1 MMTATDYSDTTPDI
15 TMEYDALGRP
25 ATQSTPVA
33 KTAFTYTPATLALV
47 TETISYNLDGAAG
60 YEFTRVLDRSQDT
73 LGRDSG
79 YSLGSTPA
87 PGVGG
92 GASPPPELVTS
103 YAYNPT
109 DGRLSTVGRG
119 DIPVPQS
126 FNYTYLANSNLI
138 ETITGLSLRYQG
150 VLRIARAVVGFSEL
164 LLGLSQLALR
174 DNVATILQHLEDS
187 LAHTVHRCDLVKV
200 HVCLLLFNQKL

>member
-1 MMTATDYSDTTPDI
+1 VSSVS
-15 TMEYDALGRP
+15 
-25 ATQSTPVA
+25 QSSVSY
-33 KTAFTYTPATLALV
+33 TYNPTTLALD

-73 LGRDSG
+73 LLRDSG

-92 GASPPPELVTS
+92 GAPPPPELVTS

-138 ETITGLSLRYQG
+138 ATVTGP
-150 VLRIARAVVGFSEL
+150 
-164 LLGLSQLALR
+164 
-174 DNVATILQHLEDS
+174 
-187 LAHTVHRCDLVKV
+187 AHTVTNTYEPNRDVLDVKENKAGTSV
-200 HVCLLLFNQKL
+200 VSRYDYTVNAIGQRSNVAHY